1 MENSNKKIESPCL
14 IYLDTNNLYGW
25 MSQKLRIVGF
35 KRKKYILKF
44 NEEFIKNCD
53 EDGNKGYIL
62 EVDVEYPN
70 DLNDLDN
77 DLPYLPEI
85 MTINKCYKL
94 ICNLYDK
101 QDYVVHIRL
110 LTQALNPEI
119 ILQEVHTVIQFNQ
132 KAWLKEYIDMNN
144 KLRIEAKNDLDK
156 ISLN

>member
-1 MENSNKKIESPCL
+1 MENSKKNIESSYL
-14 IYLDTNNLYGW
+14 MYLDTSNLYGW
-25 MSQKLRIVGF
+25 MSQKLLIDGF

-44 NEEFIKNCD
+44 NEEFIKIFD

-70 DLNDLDN
+70 ELDDLDN
-77 DLPYLPEI
+77 DLPFLPEI

-94 ICNLYDK
+94 VCNLYDK
-101 QDYVVHIRL
+101 QDYVVHIRP

>member
-1 MENSNKKIESPCL
+1 M
-14 IYLDTNNLYGW
+14 YLDTSNLYGW
-25 MSQKLRIVGF
+25 MSQKLLIDGF
-35 KRKKYILKF
+35 KRKKYISKF
-44 NEEFIKNCD
+44 NEEFIKIFD

-70 DLNDLDN
+70 ELDDLDN
-77 DLPYLPEI
+77 DLPFLPEI

-94 ICNLYDK
+94 VCNLYDE
-101 QDYVVHIRL
+101 QDYFVHIRP

>member
-1 MENSNKKIESPCL
+1 
-14 IYLDTNNLYGW
+14 
-25 MSQKLRIVGF
+25 
-35 KRKKYILKF
+35 
-44 NEEFIKNCD
+44 
-53 EDGNKGYIL
+53 
-62 EVDVEYPN
+62 
-70 DLNDLDN
+70 
-77 DLPYLPEI
+77 

-94 ICNLYDK
+94 VCNLYDK
-101 QDYVVHIRL
+101 QDYVVHIRP

>member
-1 MENSNKKIESPCL
+1 MENSKKNIESSYL
-14 IYLDTNNLYGW
+14 MYLDTSDLYGW
-25 MSQKLRIVGF
+25 MSQKLLIDGF

-44 NEEFIKNCD
+44 NEEFIKIFD

-70 DLNDLDN
+70 ELDDLDN
-77 DLPYLPEI
+77 DLPFLPEI

-94 ICNLYDK
+94 VCNLYDK
-101 QDYVVHIRL
+101 QDYFVHIRP

>member
-1 MENSNKKIESPCL
+1 MENSKKNIESSYL
-14 IYLDTNNLYGW
+14 MYLDTSNLYGW
-25 MSQKLRIVGF
+25 MSQKLLIDGF

-44 NEEFIKNCD
+44 NEEFIKIFD

-70 DLNDLDN
+70 ELDDLDN
-77 DLPYLPEI
+77 DLPFLPEI

-94 ICNLYDK
+94 VCNLYDK
-101 QDYVVHIRL
+101 QDYFVHIRP